1 MEESATQVRRWPVS
15 GREKTN
21 WGGVRLEEFTEEGF
35 DIATFDRG
43 PGLSSIQNRRLP
55 DFEV

>member
-1 MEESATQVRRWPVS
+1 MASERTGKDEL
-15 GREKTN
+15 
-21 WGGVRLEEFTEEGF
+21 GGVRLEEFTEEGF